1 MEDNDYKYD
10 NKEYENNDK
19 NDYNSTNRKKVD
31 ENSGLWT
38 VFVWVFIIV
47 FLALGLR
54 IFLVFWAKYNKKT
67 SAPVKTRKGSYSSS
81 NDSVIPPSDYN
92 PYENKKEKLRKQF
105 HIREKKTESKPEP
118 KTESKPNNTISN
130 KPVQNKKSNDMP
142 FAPNLRTETSAE
154 VNTKTED
161 SKPVGN
167 NVAIGKYLQMSEQQ
181 MLDEIEI
188 DFRNDVKYNM
198 AGLVPVPVPIPTE
211 IARVH
216 IAQVAIL
223 KDCSRVLDK
232 LCKKDFHPLKE
243 PEAFHEGN
251 SKLILALVI
260 LAADLDHRKS
270 VDVLIKN
277 GANLKIEA
285 PKPKNSNSKAIE
297 EGKTLLHCAA
307 QYGNTDLMKKV
318 IDAGVPIDKKTVTGK
333 TPLYYA
339 VKYNHY
345 EEAYMLISK
354 GAEREESLKS
364 ETKDEKM
371 LKLLETGKY

>member
-10 NKEYENNDK
+10 NKEYENNNK
-19 NDYNSTNRKKVD
+19 NDYNSINGKKD
-31 ENSGLWT
+31 KLWV
-38 VFVWVFIIV
+38 VFVCVFILFFVIFGARLV
-47 FLALGLR
+47 ILG
-54 IFLVFWAKYNKKT
+54 VTNTKKKPYTVAKT
-67 SAPVKTRKGSYSSS
+67 STRSNASN
-81 NDSVIPPSDYN
+81 NDSVIPPPDYN
-92 PYENKKEKLRKQF
+92 PYENKKEKPRVKF
-105 HIREKKTESKPEP
+105 HVREKKTEPKPEP
-118 KTESKPNNTISN
+118 KPDNSISN
-130 KPVQNKKSNDMP
+130 KPVQNKKNNDMP

-154 VNTKTED
+154 INTKTED
-161 SKPVGN
+161 SKPVVN
-167 NVAIGKYLQMSEQQ
+167 HVAIGKYLQMTEQQ
-181 MLDEIEI
+181 MLEEIEI

-223 KDCSRVLDK
+223 KDCSLVLDK

-251 SKLILALVI
+251 SRVILALVI

-270 VDVLIKN
+270 IDVLIKN
-277 GANLKIEA
+277 GADLKIEA
-285 PKPKNSNSKAIE
+285 PKPKTNNSKAIE

-307 QYGNTDLMKKV
+307 QHGNTDLMKKV

-333 TPLYYA
+333 TPLYFA
-339 VKYNHY
+339 VKNNQY
-345 EEAYMLISK
+345 ESAYILINK
-354 GAEREESLKS
+354 GAVREESLKS